1 VNTEPLHT
9 FLRIACHEDSDWLP
23 DAVEAIRKRP
33 RTDYAVELRR
43 QLQDPVLL
51 DQISDPSVLEDITG
65 YDFDSREDARHWL
78 DALYR
83 HIFEDGPPPD
93 SV

>member
-51 DQISDPSVLEDITG
+51 GHFSDPSVLEDLTG
-65 YDFDSREDARHWL
+65 YDFDSREDARQWL

-93 SV
+93 LV